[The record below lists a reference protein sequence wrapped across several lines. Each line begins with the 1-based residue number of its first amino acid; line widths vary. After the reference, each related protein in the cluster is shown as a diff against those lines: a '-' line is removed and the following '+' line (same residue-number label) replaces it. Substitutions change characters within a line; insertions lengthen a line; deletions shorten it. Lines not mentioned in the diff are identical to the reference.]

1 MSLLRKICSCL
12 NSKRQAGKN
21 VINIS
26 YSELRAALD
35 AGKDGWVYVHSPFC
49 GACKKA
55 EQMLSIIEESKET
68 FSFWQVNIQLAPEW
82 ARSAQIESVPA
93 LLYYKKGRLQAK
105 MYRLFSVMEILSNM
119 KEVENDVNGL

>member
-1 MSLLRKICSCL
+1 M
-12 NSKRQAGKN
+12 NWKRRGEKN
-21 VINIS
+21 VINIR
-26 YSELRAALD
+26 YPELRAALD

-49 GACKKA
+49 GACIKA
-55 EQMLSIIEESKET
+55 ERMLSVIEESKET

-105 MYRLFSVMEILSNM
+105 VYRLFSVMEILSNM